1 MNFNALEFGGYVFTN
16 DPKTKIH
23 SPMGSG
29 EFPQARYDK
38 AAYFKNIE
46 LIRDPYGDL
55 KSYLRKKCWNRR
67 RLETA
72 NEDSSSKRTGMRRG
86 PDEPVKGVAD
96 WKQKN

>member
-1 MNFNALEFGGYVFTN
+1 MNFNSLEFGGYVFTN

-46 LIRDPYGDL
+46 LIRDPYGG
-55 KSYLRKKCWNRR
+55 SEIVSEEEV
-67 RLETA
+67 LE
-72 NEDSSSKRTGMRRG
+72 
-86 PDEPVKGVAD
+86 P
-96 WKQKN
+96 QKVGNGQ